1 MVTVSIIVPVY
12 KVEKYLDRCL
22 ASLVNQ
28 TLDNLEIII
37 VNDGS
42 PDNSQNIIDQYVK
55 DYPNRVFGY
64 IKPNGGLSDA
74 RNFGILYAKGVY
86 IGFVDSDDYIEHEMY
101 ERMYTK
107 AIEDDADLVLCD
119 IVYEWEQTNRTML
132 LKGLKD
138 IDGVPENKRAFLSPL
153 FAWNKLYHRKFFFE
167 HKFRYPLNLWYEDIP
182 VTLSIFTQSNRIT
195 YINEA
200 FVHYVQRSNSIMG
213 SGENPKQYDIFKI
226 IENTLIYLK
235 SNLLIKE
242 YYEEFEYVCIEQLI
256 LYGGFRFLKS
266 KDYVKLFNKS
276 FTFMTLNFPSW
287 KSNRYI
293 AELPKKYQAYLKLIS
308 KQSIHILRILFKI
321 KYR

>member
-1 MVTVSIIVPVY
+1 MVSVSVIVPVY
-12 KVEKYLDRCL
+12 RVEKYLDRCL
-22 ASLVNQ
+22 DSLVNQ
-28 TLDNLEIII
+28 TLEEIEIIV

-42 PDNSQNIIDQYVK
+42 PDNSQAIIDRYVNN
-55 DYPNRVFGY
+55 YPNRVFGY

-74 RNFGILYAKGVY
+74 RNFGIQYARGAY
-86 IGFVDSDDYIEHEMY
+86 IGFVDSDDYIDLEMY

-107 AIEDDADLVLCD
+107 ALVEDADLVICD
-119 IVYEWEQTNRTML
+119 IMYEWEQTNRTML
-132 LKGLKD
+132 MKGLKD
-138 IDGVPENKRAFLSPL
+138 IAGVSKKKSAFLSPL

-167 HKFRYPLNLWYEDIP
+167 NKFRYPLNLWYEDIP
-182 VTLSIFTQSNRIT
+182 VTLPIFTQANTIT

-213 SGENPKQYDIFKI
+213 SGENPKQYDIFQI
-226 IENTLIYLK
+226 IENTLKYLK

-266 KDYVKLFNKS
+266 KDYVNLFDNS
-276 FTFMTLNFPSW
+276 FKFMSLNFPSW

-293 AELPKKYQAYLKLIS
+293 TSLPKKYQAYLKLIN
-308 KQSIHILRILFKI
+308 KQIIHILRILFKI